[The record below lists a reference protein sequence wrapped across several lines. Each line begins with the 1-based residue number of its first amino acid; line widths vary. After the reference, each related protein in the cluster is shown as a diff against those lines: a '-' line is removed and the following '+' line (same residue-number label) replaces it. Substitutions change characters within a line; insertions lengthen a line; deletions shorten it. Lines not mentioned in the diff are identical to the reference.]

1 MKTTLSLGDI
11 TRQLAVS
18 FRLLPLTVVICS
30 GLYTAIIL
38 LAGQV
43 VPFSSSGSL
52 IRSEKGEVVGSE
64 LIGQQFTQP
73 KYFWSRPSA
82 VSWNAASAGASNLS
96 PASLAMRQK
105 TEKLLAP
112 FALKKGEKI
121 PADLVTA
128 SGSGIDPHIS
138 FAAARFQAPR
148 VAKARGLSMDQVM
161 AVINSPESGK
171 TTIPLLNESLVNVL
185 QLNRSLDRL
194 QN

>member
-1 MKTTLSLGDI
+1 MKTTLSFGYLM
-11 TRQLAVS
+11 RQFAVS
-18 FRLLPLTVVICS
+18 LRLLSVTVVICS
-30 GLYTAIIL
+30 GLYTVIVL
-38 LAGQV
+38 LAAQI
-43 VPFSSSGSL
+43 VPYSASGSL

-73 KYFWSRPSA
+73 KYFWPRPSA
-82 VSWNAASAGASNLS
+82 VSWNAASSGGSNLS

-128 SGSGIDPHIS
+128 SGSGLDPHIS

-148 VAKARGLSMDQVM
+148 VARARGLSIDKVM
-161 AVINSPESGK
+161 AIINNPESGK
-171 TTIPLLNESLVNVL
+171 TSIPLLNESLVNVL

-194 QN
+194 QK